1 MIRDVFIHLLKHLIM
16 SEKKEQALNEIKTSF
31 GEMAGLVLRQ
41 LTLLEKLMG
50 TTEDQ
55 AFTDLIDEM
64 EKAENRIDN
73 LEVIIGEQ
81 FTGTIVLYQPVASDV
96 RRLVAIYRMTINLER
111 IGDRIHNLCRI
122 IGDIRKTT
130 EFTSTASLIT
140 NMLTSGSIMVEKAL
154 LSFTNSDPDYAIW
167 TIKNDTV
174 VDEMNHKLLL
184 GHLRKENIDDR
195 TRSMVQSYIELKD
208 MISNIERIADHAT
221 NIAEASI
228 YSLQG
233 TDIRHT
239 GIGKED

>member
-1 MIRDVFIHLLKHLIM
+1 M

-31 GEMAGLVLRQ
+31 GEMASLVLRQ

-50 TTEDQ
+50 TTEEQ

-64 EKAENRIDN
+64 EKAESRIDN
-73 LEVIIGEQ
+73 LEVVIGEQ
-81 FTGTIVLYQPVASDV
+81 FTSTIVLYQPVASDV

-122 IGDIRKTT
+122 IGDIRNTT

-140 NMLTSGSIMVEKAL
+140 NMLTSGTIMVEKAL

-221 NIAEASI
+221 NIAEDVI
-228 YSLQG
+228 YMVQAEVVKHHPEKLR
-233 TDIRHT
+233 D
-239 GIGKED
+239 

>member
-1 MIRDVFIHLLKHLIM
+1 M

-31 GEMAGLVLRQ
+31 GEMAQLVLRQ
-41 LTLLEKLMG
+41 LTQLEKLMG
-50 TTEDQ
+50 TTEDN
-55 AFTDLIDEM
+55 AFTDLIEEM

-81 FTGTIVLYQPVASDV
+81 FTSTIVLYQPVASDV

-140 NMLTSGSIMVEKAL
+140 SMLTSGSIMVEKAL

-239 GIGKED
+239 GIGKENQESGSRQ

>member
-1 MIRDVFIHLLKHLIM
+1 M

-31 GEMAGLVLRQ
+31 GEMATLVLRQ
-41 LTLLEKLMG
+41 LNLMEKLMG
-50 TTEDQ
+50 TTDDRT
-55 AFTDLIDEM
+55 FNDLIEEM
-64 EKAENRIDN
+64 EKGENRIDN

-81 FTGTIVLYQPVASDV
+81 FTSTIVLYQPVASDV

-122 IGDIRKTT
+122 IGEIRKAA
-130 EFTSTASLIT
+130 EFSPTGSLIT
-140 NMLTSGSIMVEKAL
+140 NILTSGTIMVEKAL

-174 VDEMNHKLLL
+174 VDEMNRKLLL

-239 GIGKED
+239 GIGKDE

>member
-1 MIRDVFIHLLKHLIM
+1 MLKLLIM

-31 GEMAGLVLRQ
+31 GEMASLVLRQ

-50 TTEDQ
+50 TTEEQ

-64 EKAENRIDN
+64 EKAESRIDN
-73 LEVIIGEQ
+73 LEVVIGEQ
-81 FTGTIVLYQPVASDV
+81 FTSTIVLYQPVASDV

-122 IGDIRKTT
+122 IGDIRNTT

-140 NMLTSGSIMVEKAL
+140 NMLTSGTIMVEKAL

-239 GIGKED
+239 GIGKEE

>member
-1 MIRDVFIHLLKHLIM
+1 M

-31 GEMAGLVLRQ
+31 GEMASLVLRQ

-50 TTEDQ
+50 TTEEQ

-64 EKAENRIDN
+64 EKAESRIDN
-73 LEVIIGEQ
+73 LEVVIGEQ
-81 FTGTIVLYQPVASDV
+81 FTSTIVLYQPVASDV

-122 IGDIRKTT
+122 IGDIRNTT

-140 NMLTSGSIMVEKAL
+140 NMLTSGTIMVEKAL

-239 GIGKED
+239 GIGK

>member
-1 MIRDVFIHLLKHLIM
+1 M
-16 SEKKEQALNEIKTSF
+16 SEKKEQALNEIKNSF
-31 GEMAGLVLRQ
+31 NEMANLVLRQ
-41 LTLLEKLMG
+41 LTMTEKLMG
-50 TTEDQ
+50 TSDDQ
-55 AFTDLIDEM
+55 AFNSLIDEM

-81 FTGTIVLYQPVASDV
+81 FTSTIVLYQPVASDV
-96 RRLVAIYRMTINLER
+96 RRLVAIYRMTVNLER

-122 IGDIRKTT
+122 IGTIRNTT
-130 EFTSTASLIT
+130 EYASTSSLIG
-140 NMLTSGSIMVEKAL
+140 NMLASGSIMVEKAL

-184 GHLRKENIDDR
+184 GHLRREKIDDK

-239 GIGKED
+239 GIGKEE

>member
-1 MIRDVFIHLLKHLIM
+1 M
-16 SEKKEQALNEIKTSF
+16 SEKKEQALNEIKNSF
-31 GEMAGLVLRQ
+31 NEMANLVLRQ
-41 LTLLEKLMG
+41 LTMTEKLMG
-50 TTEDQ
+50 TSDDQ
-55 AFTDLIDEM
+55 TFNSLINEM

-81 FTGTIVLYQPVASDV
+81 FTSTIVLYQPVASDV
-96 RRLVAIYRMTINLER
+96 RRLVAIYRMTVNLER

-122 IGDIRKTT
+122 IGTIRNTT
-130 EFTSTASLIT
+130 EYASTSSLIG
-140 NMLTSGSIMVEKAL
+140 NMLASGSIMVEKSL
-154 LSFTNSDPDYAIW
+154 LSFTNSDPDYAFW

-184 GHLRKENIDDR
+184 GHLRRENIDDK

-239 GIGKED
+239 GIGKEE

>member
-1 MIRDVFIHLLKHLIM
+1 MLKHLVM
-16 SEKKEQALNEIKTSF
+16 SEKKEQALNEIKNSF
-31 GEMAGLVLRQ
+31 NEMANLVLRQ
-41 LTLLEKLMG
+41 LTMTEKLMG
-50 TTEDQ
+50 TSDDQ
-55 AFTDLIDEM
+55 AFNSLIDEM

-81 FTGTIVLYQPVASDV
+81 FTSTIVLYQPVASDV
-96 RRLVAIYRMTINLER
+96 RRLVAIYRMTVNLER

-122 IGDIRKTT
+122 IGTIRNTT
-130 EFTSTASLIT
+130 EYASTSSLIG
-140 NMLTSGSIMVEKAL
+140 NMLASGSIMVEKSL

-184 GHLRKENIDDR
+184 GHLRRENIDDK

-239 GIGKED
+239 GIGKEE